1 MPFVPDTF
9 FLLFP
14 PFSSFFLLF
23 PAHDQKSRN
32 VEGLRRPDLNQI
44 KTADGP
50 MILTPRRTYA
60 GRGAVRRTLYMA
72 ALVCTRHNP
81 KLKAFYQRLLARGKQ
96 KKVAIIA
103 VMRKTPRYPK
113 HHDQKSRNVEG
124 LRRPG
129 LNKKKTADGP
139 MNFFSILTSIC

>member
-1 MPFVPDTF
+1 MHLKHVRVRQCHS
-9 FLLFP
+9 FLT
-14 PFSSFFLLF
+14 PFSSDTFFLLF

-103 VMRKTPRYPK
+103 VMRKLL
-113 HHDQKSRNVEG
+113 VI
-124 LRRPG
+124 
-129 LNKKKTADGP
+129 LNTMIKNREMWKDSAVQA
-139 MNFFSILTSIC
+139 